1 MAAVAIKDVLGA
13 VSLVFT
19 ILTFFVSRRVDRF
32 DPSKLVKL
40 GWRSGG
46 EALVD
51 LVLAA
56 VAAFVLFIV
65 WPVLDDSGAFGSFS
79 EPEDVMPNLLA
90 VIAVGFA
97 VLALIELALFLT
109 RFITSITLST
119 K

>member
-1 MAAVAIKDVLGA
+1 MAAVEIKDVLGA

-19 ILTFFVSRRVDRF
+19 LLTFFVSRRVDRF
-32 DPSKLVKL
+32 DSSKLEKL
-40 GWRSGG
+40 GWKSGR

-51 LVLAA
+51 VVLAA

-90 VIAVGFA
+90 VIVAGFA
-97 VLALIELALFLT
+97 VLALIELALFLI
-109 RFITSITLST
+109 RFVTSITLSL